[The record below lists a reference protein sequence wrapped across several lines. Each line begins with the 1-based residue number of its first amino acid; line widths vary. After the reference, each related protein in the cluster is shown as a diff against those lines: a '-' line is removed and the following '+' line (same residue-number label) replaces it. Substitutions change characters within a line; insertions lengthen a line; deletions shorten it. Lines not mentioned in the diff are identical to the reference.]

1 MTTDQPPSL
10 HDSYVSPLAGRYAS
24 KHMQQIWSARHKYQL
39 WRKIWLAVAEAQHEV
54 GLPVSKEQVDE
65 LRANL
70 DVTDADIARAS
81 QLEKELR
88 HDVMS
93 HVHAWGERCPNAR
106 GIIHLGMTSQDV
118 NDNCE
123 LTQIQQ
129 AIDQIVKQCRGLMSA
144 FHRPIS
150 ESISTPTTGYTH
162 YQPAQPTT
170 VGRRLVQMAYE
181 VDFAWTDLQSAHS
194 RLVLRGLRG
203 ATGTQASFLKLCSG
217 DEALVDE
224 IEARFVWKFLREVGQ
239 GRMSGIDNDQH
250 FEDAISPKPGFPQV
264 HSRQYMI
271 RSFVRWETRPLTGQT
286 YSRLHDAQVLANLA
300 VVATSLHK
308 LATDIRLLCN
318 LGELSE
324 PFETKQI
331 GSSAMPY
338 KRNPMRC
345 ERVCGLTRFV
355 WNLVPNAYDTAATQW
370 LERTLDDSS
379 NRRLV
384 LPEAFLALDAALNI
398 MHNVIS
404 GLVVHDKVIARNL
417 ERELPFLATEALMMA
432 AVKLGRD
439 RQDVHEAIRQHAM
452 AAKHRMVEGDGENDL
467 VDRLRDEP
475 LLEGVDIDAE
485 LKPERHIGL
494 AVEQTE
500 RFLKEVI
507 DPLKERFA
515 EDDDNTAEELRV

>member
-1 MTTDQPPSL
+1 MTDETRSDGASSP
-10 HDSYVSPLAGRYAS
+10 HDGYVSPLAGRYAS
-24 KHMQQIWSARHKYQL
+24 KKMQRIWSARHKFEL
-39 WRKIWLAVAEAQHEV
+39 WRKIWLAVAQAQHEV
-54 GLPVSKEQVDE
+54 TKDWPHPKDGSKGKPPLVTAEQVEE

-70 DVTDADIARAS
+70 DVTDADIELAKKYEA
-81 QLEKELR
+81 ELR

-93 HVHAWGERCPNAR
+93 HVHAWGDRCPSAR

-123 LTQIQQ
+123 LHQLFDSITVMRKSLERLLIALGDQ
-129 AIDQIVKQCRGLMSA
+129 AA
-144 FHRPIS
+144 IS
-150 ESISTPTTGYTH
+150 KDIPTTGFTH
-162 YQPAQPTT
+162 YQSAQPVT
-170 VGRRLVQMAYE
+170 VGRRMSQWAH
-181 VDFAWTDLQSAHS
+181 DLAECWGSIQNTPQWV
-194 RLVLRGLRG
+194 RNRGLRG
-203 ATGTQASFLKLCSG
+203 ATGTQASFYKLMNN
-217 DEALVDE
+217 DEDDLFRLESYFLLYFDD
-224 IEARFVWKFLREVGQ
+224 RF
-239 GRMSGIDNDQH
+239 DD
-250 FEDAISPKPGFPQV
+250 
-264 HSRQYMI
+264 Y
-271 RSFVRWETRPLTGQT
+271 SFMLTGQT
-286 YSRLHDAQVLANLA
+286 YPRVFDTRVMGELANIA
-300 VVATSLHK
+300 VVLHK
-308 LATDIRLLCN
+308 MATDIRLLCN
-318 LGELSE
+318 LGEVSE

-404 GLVVHDKVIARNL
+404 GLVVHEKVIARNL

-432 AVKLGRD
+432 AVKLGKD

-452 AAKHRMVEGDGENDL
+452 AAKHRMVEGDGVNDL
-467 VDRLRDEP
+467 VERLKAEP
-475 LLEGVDIDAE
+475 MLEGVDIDAE
-485 LKPERHIGL
+485 LVPEKHIGL

-500 RFLKEVI
+500 RFLKAVI
-507 DPLKERFA
+507 EPLRERHA
-515 EDDDNTAEELRV
+515 DEDEADEPEDLRV

>member
-1 MTTDQPPSL
+1 
-10 HDSYVSPLAGRYAS
+10 
-24 KHMQQIWSARHKYQL
+24 MQRIWSARHKFEL
-39 WRKIWLAVAEAQHEV
+39 WRKIWLAVAEAEHEV
-54 GLPVSKEQVDE
+54 TKDWPETKGRPPLVSAEQVAE

-70 DVTDADIARAS
+70 DVTDADIEAARTY
-81 QLEKELR
+81 EKELR

-93 HVHAWGERCPNAR
+93 HVHAWGDRCPGAR

-123 LTQIQQ
+123 LLILNSSIHLIYKRAEHVVSMLGTQANKNRRI
-129 AIDQIVKQCRGLMSA
+129 A
-144 FHRPIS
+144 
-150 ESISTPTTGYTH
+150 TTGYTH

-170 VGRRLVQMAYE
+170 LGRRCIQWAH
-181 VDFAWTDLQSAHS
+181 DLDISNQFPH
-194 RLVLRGLRG
+194 LPLRGLRG
-203 ATGTQASFLKLCSG
+203 ATGTQASFLKLLNGDSTAVDDLELLSVATLSEVRNNG
-217 DEALVDE
+217 DEDDADYA
-224 IEARFVWKFLREVGQ
+224 IEWLRSWRDRYIEGERQKPWEETPSGLHFSVVPQQFVF
-239 GRMSGIDNDQH
+239 D
-250 FEDAISPKPGFPQV
+250 
-264 HSRQYMI
+264 
-271 RSFVRWETRPLTGQT
+271 LTGQT
-286 YSRLHDAQVLANLA
+286 YSRVVDAQVMGSLANIA
-300 VVATSLHK
+300 VVLHK
-308 LATDIRLLCN
+308 IATDIRLLCN

-324 PFETKQI
+324 PFETNQI

-345 ERVCGLTRFV
+345 ERVCGLCRFV

-398 MHNVIS
+398 MHNVIG
-404 GLVVHDKVIARNL
+404 GLVVHEKVIARNL

-432 AVKLGRD
+432 AVSLGRD

-467 VDRLRDEP
+467 VERLRGEP

-485 LKPERHIGL
+485 LVPERHIGL

-507 DPLKERFA
+507 EPLREEHGADDSAVA
-515 EDDDNTAEELRV
+515 ELDV